1 MGMHNQHPIN
11 LVVQI
16 VTLIQIKYYNW
27 LFIAQNQ
34 QLSCIIVSYLAL
46 IPLKVALKLIMSINF
61 INKILR
67 MFSKIMFKLINKF
80 NKLKINI

>member
-1 MGMHNQHPIN
+1 MHNQHPIN